1 MAIADVEAR
10 SVSGIPL
17 NKFGSLPALPE
28 VTGRILAALK
38 DPQAGP
44 AELAKLISSDV
55 ALSACVLKVV
65 NSVFYGL
72 PRQVSTIDRAV
83 VVLGRNAVRNVTI
96 AASMASVFNSTGR
109 MTSTVFDLK
118 SLWVHS
124 SASAVAARMISNEL
138 RRGDPDELFLAG
150 LTHDIGIMAEMYWS
164 YELLFG
170 CVEQLEVSDAG
181 VPQRDLMALET
192 TAFGFDH
199 QRIGKEACHHW
210 NFPPAIG
217 VAAGHHHNPLE
228 LQGNDRFVASVVYV
242 ADRLTAGLRDSFRL
256 DLMSTD
262 IDSDVLDEL
271 HMDEAMLEKILDLVT
286 EHLQEAANMFS

>member
-1 MAIADVEAR
+1 MTTADVEPR
-10 SVSGIPL
+10 SVSSIPL

-28 VTGRILAALK
+28 VTGRILSALK

-44 AELAKLISSDV
+44 ADLTKLISSDV
-55 ALSACVLKVV
+55 ALSACMLKVV

-109 MTSTVFDLK
+109 MTSKGFDLK

-124 SASAVAARMISNEL
+124 SASAAAARMIANEL
-138 RRGDPDELFLAG
+138 RQGDPDELFLAG

-164 YELLFG
+164 HELLFD
-170 CVEQLEVSDAG
+170 CVEHLDVSDVG
-181 VPQRDLMALET
+181 VPQRDLMELET
-192 TAFGFDH
+192 AAFGFDH
-199 QRIGKEACHHW
+199 QRIGREACNHW
-210 NFPPAIG
+210 NFPAAIG
-217 VAAGHHHNPLE
+217 TAAGNHHDPLA
-228 LQGNDRFVASVVYV
+228 LHGNDRFVASVVYV
-242 ADRLTAGLRDSFRL
+242 ADRLTAGLPDSFRL

-271 HMDEAMLEKILDLVT
+271 HLDEVMLTKIQNLLS
-286 EHLQEAANMFS
+286 EHLLEAASMFA